1 MTGLAVYSGWVRRD
15 YASKSQ
21 QVVLAA
27 GVFDDKGRIMVS
39 QDGYLPSEVVTDTY
53 FPKVR
58 RTVPLLNA
66 LLDLL
71 FNLLLLTQS
80 SPMTISLATDTRY
93 FTGCSARLEIGE
105 LFQLLRPR
113 WQTTFLP

>member
-1 MTGLAVYSGWVRRD
+1 MTGMAIYSGWVRRD

-53 FPKVR
+53 LPKVSLVAHLIVYIVSE
-58 RTVPLLNA
+58 T
-66 LLDLL
+66 L
-71 FNLLLLTQS
+71 FVHT
-80 SPMTISLATDTRY
+80 
-93 FTGCSARLEIGE
+93 
-105 LFQLLRPR
+105 
-113 WQTTFLP
+113 

>member
-1 MTGLAVYSGWVRRD
+1 MTGMAIYSTWVRRD

-53 FPKVR
+53 FTKVSCI
-58 RTVPLLNA
+58 
-66 LLDLL
+66 
-71 FNLLLLTQS
+71 FF
-80 SPMTISLATDTRY
+80 I
-93 FTGCSARLEIGE
+93 
-105 LFQLLRPR
+105 
-113 WQTTFLP
+113 LPSKAAFPNEN